1 MDKEI
6 SNKQLEKLHYP
17 IWWEIKEGNIEI
29 WDTHNKEL
37 NSEHLVYT
45 REEDFIQEQISAGI
59 YQGTIEIC

>member
-17 IWWEIKEGNIEI
+17 IWCEIKEGNIEI
-29 WDTHNKEL
+29 WDTHDKEL

-45 REEDFIQEQISAGI
+45 REEDFIQEQISEGI